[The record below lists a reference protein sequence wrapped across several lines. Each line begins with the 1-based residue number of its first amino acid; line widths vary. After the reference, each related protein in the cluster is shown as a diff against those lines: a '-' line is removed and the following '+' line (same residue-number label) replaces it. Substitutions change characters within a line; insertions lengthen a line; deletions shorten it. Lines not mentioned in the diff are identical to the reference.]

1 MNLDQLVNYAIEL
14 QSLAQAGLHYGRDAF
29 DRERYA
35 RIREIAAEI
44 MAQKTALPLN
54 TVKNLFCADS
64 GYQTPKVDTRAAIFR
79 DGKILLVQESDGLW
93 ALPGGWCEATLSPA
107 ANTVKEAWE
116 EAGRRVTVESLI
128 AVQDRNAHNT
138 PVYAV
143 GVVKLFYLC
152 TEQSGAF
159 RENPE
164 TIAAAYFA
172 EDALPPLAEA
182 KCNADQVRMCFAAA
196 RTPSWQTLFD

>member
-1 MNLDQLVNYAIEL
+1 MNPDQLVNYAIEL

-93 ALPGGWCEATLSPA
+93 ALPGGWCEATLSPV

-143 GVVKLFYLC
+143 VVVKLFYLC

-164 TIAAAYFA
+164 TIATAYFA

-182 KCNADQVRMCFAAA
+182 KCNADQIRMCFAAA
-196 RTPSWQTLFD
+196 RTPNWQTQFD

>member
-1 MNLDQLVNYAIEL
+1 M
-14 QSLAQAGLHYGRDAF
+14 
-29 DRERYA
+29 
-35 RIREIAAEI
+35 
-44 MAQKTALPLN
+44 
-54 TVKNLFCADS
+54 
-64 GYQTPKVDTRAAIFR
+64 
-79 DGKILLVQESDGLW
+79 
-93 ALPGGWCEATLSPA
+93 
-107 ANTVKEAWE
+107 
-116 EAGRRVTVESLI
+116 
-128 AVQDRNAHNT
+128 QDRNAHNT

-182 KCNADQVRMCFAAA
+182 KCNADQIRMCFAAA